1 MSVRLRPSIRCTF
14 EEEQGVLRI
23 ALKELDQES
32 NEQHIVIYALKVSST
47 SIPLSLFTNLSF

>member
-32 NEQHIVIYALKVSST
+32 NEQHIVIYALRVSSVF
-47 SIPLSLFTNLSF
+47 ISLFLQTYFF